1 MIKLPKQF
9 FEEFELLKKW
19 RVIDI
24 NEHDSNFIHK
34 AIDTLK
40 EYNLNENNKFIL
52 LYGHEIISNPKFFDK
67 VYKFIDDYNLD
78 AKISMATPSS
88 FPRSA
93 HPYTNLLMWVDLKNR
108 ENISWK
114 AKETLMFDPNEFY
127 YGKKITDESKNLKGI
142 LSIRKQNKVRDYI
155 FRKQPKLDNGIVR
168 YASWPN
174 ANEETLEDRLN
185 SKNFPNIRDLQK
197 EYSSSYFSFIIESDC
212 LEGYYPNLTEKT
224 IQGFLSGTMPI
235 VLGSRNFIKDIELM
249 GLKVW
254 NKEFGFGEADSY
266 SNYSTNRFNSFLKCI
281 ENVNK
286 MNMNEVKKY
295 WNENLHHI
303 QQNYDLLSYIL
314 FETKLN

>member
-114 AKETLMFDPNEFY
+114 AKETLMFDPNELQMNR
-127 YGKKITDESKNLKGI
+127 KI
-142 LSIRKQNKVRDYI
+142 
-155 FRKQPKLDNGIVR
+155 
-168 YASWPN
+168 
-174 ANEETLEDRLN
+174 
-185 SKNFPNIRDLQK
+185 
-197 EYSSSYFSFIIESDC
+197 
-212 LEGYYPNLTEKT
+212 
-224 IQGFLSGTMPI
+224 
-235 VLGSRNFIKDIELM
+235 
-249 GLKVW
+249 
-254 NKEFGFGEADSY
+254 
-266 SNYSTNRFNSFLKCI
+266 
-281 ENVNK
+281 
-286 MNMNEVKKY
+286 
-295 WNENLHHI
+295 
-303 QQNYDLLSYIL
+303 
-314 FETKLN
+314 